1 MTSGVANL
9 MTNGERTLTETAEST
24 KRKDPRRAR
33 DLKLREDSDVAM
45 LVAGEGLSGWLELRD
60 GANGPNIAELRANVA
75 ELSLTPPAK
84 KGKSAFTKDWG
95 DGNMPT

>member
-33 DLKLREDSDVAM
+33 DLKLREDSDV
-45 LVAGEGLSGWLELRD
+45 
-60 GANGPNIAELRANVA
+60 
-75 ELSLTPPAK
+75 
-84 KGKSAFTKDWG
+84 G
-95 DGNMPT
+95 D